1 MNVKI
6 FITALLILLL
16 GHGSLW
22 AQKATITEKMVSMKT
37 YMFSDPSPVA
47 QINKSYPYCRFDG
60 FTNHAT
66 LKEWK
71 MVVMENDYVKV
82 YITPEIG
89 GKIWGAIEKS
99 TGGEFLYY
107 NDVVK
112 FRDVAL
118 RGPWT
123 SGGLEYNFGIMSHVS
138 TCSTP
143 QDYVICEN
151 EDGSVSCVIGALDL
165 HTRTRWNV
173 EVKLD
178 PDKAFVETIASWFN
192 TRSVPVTYYHY
203 MNAAAKTEGNLE
215 FIYPGSHYIGHG
227 GEVGGWPYDQ
237 GREISFYE
245 NNNFGGYKSYHV
257 LNAYT
262 DYMGGYWHD
271 DDFGFGHLC
280 DYDERP
286 GKKLWI
292 WGLSPQGMIWVDLLT
307 DTKGQYIEL
316 QSGKLFNQAMTQSS
330 YTPFKHREFIPHDS
344 DVMRE
349 IWFPVKGT
357 GGMVAA
363 SRYGILNVIRKG
375 DSAEIRLSA
384 LQDLNQSLLIKADDR
399 IMLDEKLT
407 LKPLELYTT
416 QIDIGEGKE
425 FAIELGDHL
434 LDYRSAKDDRIVN
447 RPLEG
452 NPDFNWD
459 SAIGLYTKGL
469 ELEKQQSYIEG
480 NAYSLAHDFYL
491 KSLEK
496 DPAYAPAL
504 NRLGLSY
511 YRRMDYPTALESIL
525 KSLAIDTYDPEAN
538 YFYGLINTRLH
549 RYDEAKSGF
558 SIASQSTGYRSAS
571 YTELALLFLREKQLT
586 KAAGYAEKALIFNQ
600 HNAVALEIL
609 AVVYRLQ
616 ENDTKADK
624 VLADL
629 EMLDRTSPLVAYEK
643 VRHGQ
648 AEMSLM
654 NKLITNEL
662 PYETY
667 LELAIRYDHFD
678 MPNES
683 IKILKSAPD
692 YPIIS
697 FWLAYLEP
705 KNEEKWLTS
714 GLEKSPDLVFPFR
727 EETLEVLQHLIVKND
742 HWKLKYYAALIY
754 WKKGLE
760 EQARDLMTQC
770 GTAPDYAPFYLT
782 KARLFSDNATVSKEA
797 ILKARSISGTDWRVN
812 LAWIDQLMAE
822 NQFEEAA
829 RLARNTLKLKPEM
842 AMLGIRYGEALL
854 RSGEYRKCLDFLYSF
869 EVLPYEGANE
879 GRNIYHE
886 ASIRGAIDYIKK
898 KNYKQAIQFARKAKE
913 WPVNLGAGRPY
924 EVDER
929 FEDFI
934 IANSTE
940 KLNQQEEAKKYYTLA
955 ANEEERDVPSGN
967 VNLLIRMKA
976 LDKLGRQEELRDIL
990 RQIEEEGGENRNLQ
1004 WIQSVWSGEVP
1015 DSLRK
1020 EILASEMEESP
1031 VDNQFL
1037 LVNELLSVI
1046 E

>member
-6 FITALLILLL
+6 FISALLILFP
-16 GHGSLW
+16 GHASLW

-37 YMFSDPSPVA
+37 YMFSDPSPVPE
-47 QINKSYPYCRFDG
+47 INKSYPYNRFDG
-60 FTNHAT
+60 FTNQAIT
-66 LKEWK
+66 KEWK

-143 QDYVICEN
+143 QDYVIREN
-151 EDGSVSCVIGALDL
+151 EDGSVSCVIGALDM

-173 EVKLD
+173 EVKLE

-192 TRSVPVTYYHY
+192 TQSVPLTYYHY

-227 GEVGGWPYDQ
+227 GEVGGWPFDQ

-262 DYMGGYWHD
+262 DFMGGYWHD

-307 DTKGQYIEL
+307 DTKGQYIEF

-349 IWFPVKGT
+349 IWFPIKGT
-357 GGMVAA
+357 GGMVTA
-363 SRYGILNVIRKG
+363 SRYGVLNVIRREDKV
-375 DSAEIRLSA
+375 EVRLSA
-384 LQDLNQSLLIKADDR
+384 LQDLNQNLVIKTDDR
-399 IMLDEKLT
+399 IILDKNLKI
-407 LKPLELYTT
+407 KPLELYTT
-416 QIDIGEGKE
+416 QIDIRKGIE
-425 FAIELGDHL
+425 FTIELGDHL
-434 LDYRSAKDDRIVN
+434 LDYQSGKDNRIVN

-452 NPDFNWD
+452 NPDFNWN

-496 DPAYAPAL
+496 DPAFAPAL

-511 YRRMDYPTALESIL
+511 YRRMDYRNALEPIIRSP
-525 KSLAIDTYDPEAN
+525 AIDTYDPEAN
-538 YFYGLINTRLH
+538 YYYGLINIRLH
-549 RYDEAKSGF
+549 RIDEAKTGF

-571 YTELALLFLREKQLT
+571 YTELARLFLREKQLE
-586 KAAGYAEKALIFNQ
+586 KAADYARKALIYNQ
-600 HNAVALEIL
+600 NNVVAMEIL
-609 AVVYRLQ
+609 AVISRLRG
-616 ENDTKADK
+616 NDSESEK

-629 EMLDRTSPLVAYEK
+629 EKLDRTNPFVAYERI
-643 VRHGQ
+643 RHGQ
-648 AEMSLM
+648 ADISIL
-654 NKLITNEL
+654 NNLITNEL
-662 PYETY
+662 PHETY
-667 LELAIRYDHFD
+667 LELAIKYFHFG
-678 MPNES
+678 MPEES
-683 IKILKSAPD
+683 ITILKAAPEN
-692 YPIIS
+692 PTVF
-697 FWLAYLEP
+697 FWLAFLY
-705 KNEEKWLTS
+705 KGNQDSWLGK
-714 GLEKSPDLVFPFR
+714 GLGKSPDLVFPYR
-727 EETLEVLQHLIVKND
+727 EETLMVLEHFIEKNN
-742 HWKLKYYAALIY
+742 HWKLKYYASLIY

-760 EQARDLMTQC
+760 DQAIDMMNQC
-770 GTAPDYAPFYLT
+770 GDDPDYAPFYLA
-782 KARLFSDNATVSKEA
+782 KAKLFAGDPAVKKEA
-797 ILKARSISGTDWRVN
+797 ILRAKSLNDTDWRVN
-812 LAWIDQLMAE
+812 LALIDLWMSE
-822 NQFEEAA
+822 NRFEETAQ
-829 RLARNTLKLKPEM
+829 LAQRTLKQKPEM
-842 AMLGIRYGEALL
+842 AIIGISYGAALL
-854 RSGEYRKCLDFLYSF
+854 RSGEYRKCLDFLDSY

-886 ASIRGAIDYIKK
+886 ACIRAAFEDIKK
-898 KNYKQAIQFARKAKE
+898 KNYKNAIAYTEKAKQ

-924 EVDER
+924 VVDER
-929 FEDFI
+929 LEDFI
-934 IANSTE
+934 IAYCNE
-940 KLNQQEEAKKYYTLA
+940 KLNEQAKAEKYYTLVA
-955 ANEEERDVPSGN
+955 DEVMEDIPSGN
-967 VNLLIRMKA
+967 VKLILRMKA
-976 LDKLGRQEELRDIL
+976 LDKLGRQEELRNIL
-990 RQIEEEGGENRNLQ
+990 RQIEGEGGENRNLD
-1004 WIQSVWSGEVP
+1004 WIASMWSGEVRN
-1015 DSLRK
+1015 SQMEERR
-1020 EILASEMEESP
+1020 ASEMEKSP
-1031 VDNQFL
+1031 IDNQLL
-1037 LVNELLSVI
+1037 LVNDLLGVI